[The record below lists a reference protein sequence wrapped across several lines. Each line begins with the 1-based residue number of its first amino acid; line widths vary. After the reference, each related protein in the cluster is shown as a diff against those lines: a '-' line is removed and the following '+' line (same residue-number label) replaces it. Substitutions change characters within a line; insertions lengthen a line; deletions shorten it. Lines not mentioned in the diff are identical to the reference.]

1 MSGLSR
7 RGLLRGAVYGAG
19 AAVSA
24 SALSG
29 CGSIAG
35 SVRSTDEIEYWTLF
49 TGPDGELMKTM
60 TRNVEKRVPG
70 LKVRTT
76 VLDWGPPY
84 YTKLAMASAGG
95 RSPDV
100 AIMHLTRL
108 AGYAP
113 GGLLDPWDMDLLAE
127 FGLKQEDL
135 NKTLVKRSLYQ
146 GDPYAVPLDTHP
158 FVVFFDRDVLDK
170 AGLLTGDGQLVPF
183 ESPKHALELM
193 DKLRK
198 DGGKLGPVFG
208 HANDAAM
215 GWRMFWTLFSQTGAT
230 FDLTGKRAEIDEDTA
245 VEVVR
250 FMADLTRDS
259 RTMDVQTAI
268 AAFANGRSPMIFSGE
283 WDMATYKSTLK
294 DKLGGSPIPT
304 FYDRPAGAS
313 DSHALVLPH
322 QDNPDPERRRRAHRF
337 VAELVRSGLTW
348 ATAGHIPAYTPAVSS
363 AQYAKLRPQS
373 EYAGAAKQLV
383 LDPPVWF
390 AGSGSDFQTRM
401 CQALDPALGGS
412 SSAQS
417 AVRTMVSQINTLLA
431 QPNPA

>member
-19 AAVSA
+19 AAVTA

-29 CGSIAG
+29 CGSLAG
-35 SVRSTDEIEYWTLF
+35 SVASADDIQYWTLF
-49 TGPDGELMKTM
+49 TGPDGALMKTI
-60 TRNVEKRVPG
+60 TQGVEKRVPG
-70 LKVRTT
+70 LKVKTT

-95 RSPDV
+95 RAPDV

-113 GGLLDPWDMDLLAE
+113 GGLLDPWDTDLLAE

-135 NKTLVKRSLYQ
+135 NPTLVKRSRYQ
-146 GDPYAVPLDTHP
+146 GAPYAIPLDTHP
-158 FVVFFDRDVLDK
+158 FVVFFDRDVLQNAD
-170 AGLLTGDGQLVPF
+170 LLTTEGQLIPF
-183 ESPKHALELM
+183 ESPRHALELM
-193 DKLRK
+193 DRLRRS
-198 DGGKLGPVFG
+198 GGKLGPVFG
-208 HANDAAM
+208 HTNDAAM
-215 GWRMFWTLFSQTGAT
+215 SWRMFWTLFSQTGAT
-230 FDLTGKRAEIDEDTA
+230 FDLTGERAEIDEDTA

-250 FMADLTRDS
+250 FMAELARDS
-259 RTMDVQTAI
+259 LTMDVQTAI
-268 AAFANGRSPMIFSGE
+268 AAFANGKSPVIFSGE
-283 WDMATYKSTLK
+283 WDMATYKSALK
-294 DKLGGSPIPT
+294 DRLGASPFPT
-304 FYDRPAGAS
+304 FYDHPAGAS

-322 QDNPDPERRRRAHRF
+322 QDNPDPERRRRTHQF

-363 AQYAKLRPQS
+363 AAYAKLSPQS
-373 EYAGAAKQLV
+373 EYAGAAEQLA

-401 CQALDPALGGS
+401 CQALDPVFGGS
-412 SSAQS
+412 SPAS
-417 AVRTMVSQINTLLA
+417 AVRTMVSQINTLMA

>member
-1 MSGLSR
+1 MTGLTR
-7 RGLLRGAVYGAG
+7 RGLLRGAAYGAG
-19 AAVSA
+19 AAATA

-35 SVRSTDEIEYWTLF
+35 SVTSADEIRYWNLF
-49 TGPDGELMKTM
+49 TGPDGELMKSL
-60 TRNVEKRVPG
+60 TRDVEKRVPG

-76 VLDWGPPY
+76 VLEWGPPY

-113 GGLLDPWDMDLLAE
+113 GGLLDPWDTDLLAE
-127 FGLKQEDL
+127 FGLRQDDL
-135 NKTLVKRSLYQ
+135 NQTLVKRSLYQ
-146 GDPYAVPLDTHP
+146 GAPYAIPLDTHP
-158 FVVFFDRDVLDK
+158 FVVFFDRDVMDK
-170 AGLLTGDGQLVPF
+170 AGLLTGEGQLVPF
-183 ESPKHALELM
+183 ESPRHALELM
-193 DKLRK
+193 DKLRRS
-198 DGGKLGPVFG
+198 GGKLGPVFG
-208 HANDAAM
+208 HSGDPAM
-215 GWRMFWTLFSQTGAT
+215 SWRMFWSLYCQTGAT
-230 FDLTGKRAEIDEDTA
+230 FDLTGERAEIDEDTA

-250 FMADLTRDS
+250 FMAELARDS

-268 AAFANGRSPMIFSGE
+268 ATFAGGRSPMIFSGE
-283 WDMATYKSTLK
+283 WDMATYQSTLK
-294 DKLGGSPIPT
+294 DRLGGAPIPT
-304 FYDRPAGAS
+304 FYDRPAGAA

-322 QDNPDPERRRRAHRF
+322 QDNPDPERRRRTHQF
-337 VAELVRSGLTW
+337 VAELVRSGLRW
-348 ATAGHIPAYTPAVSS
+348 AAAGHIPAYTPAVSS
-363 AQYAKLRPQS
+363 AAYARLRPQS
-373 EYAGAAKQLV
+373 EYAGAAKQLA

-401 CQALDPALGGS
+401 SQALDPAIGGS
-412 SSAQS
+412 SPAK

>member
-1 MSGLSR
+1 MTGLTR

-19 AAVSA
+19 AAVTG

-35 SVRSTDEIEYWTLF
+35 SVTSGDEIRYWNLF
-49 TGPDGELMKTM
+49 TGPDGGLMKDM
-60 TRNVEKRVPG
+60 TRSVEKRVPG

-76 VLDWGPPY
+76 VLEWGPPY

-100 AIMHLTRL
+100 AILHLTRL

-127 FGLKQEDL
+127 FGLRQDDL
-135 NKTLVKRSLYQ
+135 NQTLVKRSLYQ
-146 GDPYAVPLDTHP
+146 GTPYAIPLDTHP

-170 AGLLTGDGQLVPF
+170 AGLLTGEGRLVPF

-208 HANDAAM
+208 HANDPAM
-215 GWRMFWTLFSQTGAT
+215 SWRMFWSLYSQTGAT
-230 FDLTGKRAEIDEDTA
+230 FDLSGERAEIDEDTA
-245 VEVVR
+245 VEVVG
-250 FMADLTRDS
+250 FMAELARDS
-259 RTMDVQTAI
+259 RTMDVQTAV

-283 WDMATYKSTLK
+283 WDMATYRTTLK
-294 DKLGGSPIPT
+294 DRLGGAPIPP
-304 FYDRPAGAS
+304 FYDRPAGAA

-322 QDNPDPERRRRAHRF
+322 QDNPDPERRRRTHQF

-348 ATAGHIPAYTPAVSS
+348 ATAGHIPAYLPAVSS
-363 AQYAKLRPQS
+363 AAYAKLRPQS
-373 EYAGAAKQLV
+373 EYADAAKQLA

-401 CQALDPALGGS
+401 SQALDPAIGGS
-412 SSAQS
+412 SAAK